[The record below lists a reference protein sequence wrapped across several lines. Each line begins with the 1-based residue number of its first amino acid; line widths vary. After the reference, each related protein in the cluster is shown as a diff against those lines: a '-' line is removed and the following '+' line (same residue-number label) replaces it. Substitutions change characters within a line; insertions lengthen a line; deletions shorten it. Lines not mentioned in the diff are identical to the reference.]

1 MYYLQIRLMERI
13 KDTLKPLTWSSIAPP
28 PSTPL
33 NSVRSSK
40 YSVAHGAP
48 NRHFLPL
55 LALSLPFLFNF
66 DRQLSLWRKYCHFF
80 QETFKAFILT
90 ISQILTCIMFNGDEM
105 QSFAIVIAE
114 LSPVKKDTLPFLTF
128 TVPLY
133 PYPPAPD
140 SEIAAGR
147 ISMEKRFLTFC
158 LKNVLVT
165 PKQSWRIRTPSNQ
178 QLSFTEPVESAMSVG
193 EK

>member
-1 MYYLQIRLMERI
+1 
-13 KDTLKPLTWSSIAPP
+13 
-28 PSTPL
+28 
-33 NSVRSSK
+33 
-40 YSVAHGAP
+40 
-48 NRHFLPL
+48 
-55 LALSLPFLFNF
+55 
-66 DRQLSLWRKYCHFF
+66 
-80 QETFKAFILT
+80 
-90 ISQILTCIMFNGDEM
+90 MFNGDEM

-178 QLSFTEPVESAMSVG
+178 QLSFTEPNAFNVSL
-193 EK
+193 K

>member
-1 MYYLQIRLMERI
+1 
-13 KDTLKPLTWSSIAPP
+13 
-28 PSTPL
+28 
-33 NSVRSSK
+33 
-40 YSVAHGAP
+40 
-48 NRHFLPL
+48 
-55 LALSLPFLFNF
+55 
-66 DRQLSLWRKYCHFF
+66 
-80 QETFKAFILT
+80 
-90 ISQILTCIMFNGDEM
+90 MFNGDEM

-178 QLSFTEPVESAMSVG
+178 QLSFTEPVVSAMSVG